1 MSRKYIKPS
10 SNSASM
16 QIFSGII
23 GLVILFS
30 VASKY
35 TRSGE
40 AFLIII
46 FFVLVCL
53 GSIIVGF
60 INMFSRTGI
69 PTEEI
74 VTEDDDEV
82 TRPEPPTDVEAR
94 LRRLV
99 RLHDDKLI
107 SDEEFTR
114 KRAEI
119 LNEKW

>member
-1 MSRKYIKPS
+1 MPRKYIKPS

-23 GLVILFS
+23 GLVILLS

-53 GSIIVGF
+53 GSIIIGL
-60 INMFSRTGI
+60 INMFSKTGI
-69 PTEEI
+69 PTQEI
-74 VTEDDDEV
+74 VTEEDE
-82 TRPEPPTDVEAR
+82 TTMNEPPTDVEAR

-99 RLHDDKLI
+99 RLHEDKLI

-119 LNEKW
+119 LNERS

>member
-1 MSRKYIKPS
+1 MPRKYIKPS

-23 GLVILFS
+23 GLVIILS

-53 GSIIVGF
+53 GSIIIGF
-60 INMFSRTGI
+60 VNMFSKTGI
-69 PTEEI
+69 PTQEI
-74 VTEDDDEV
+74 VTEEDE
-82 TRPEPPTDVEAR
+82 TTMNEPPTDVEAR

-99 RLHDDKLI
+99 RLHEDKLI

-119 LNEKW
+119 LNERS